1 MPVGAG
7 RVVGL
12 PPEPPPAPE
21 VTVDDHGAVS
31 YDATVDA
38 AARPYWLVLGESRSD
53 GWQATADDAGDL
65 GTPTLVDG
73 FANGWLVETPNA
85 EPIAVS
91 LEWTP
96 QRRVW
101 IAIVISLAG
110 AVSCIA
116 IAAVAWRRRRAAP
129 RRTDGDAELDVSVP
143 PPLRTIGVRARVATI
158 VVAAVTA
165 AVAVAPWA
173 GIVAAC
179 VVAVLLAW
187 PRARLVVGLL
197 AALLVA
203 GVGAYIAVAQLR
215 HDYPPIF
222 EWPTLF
228 PRATSPAWLALLLVS
243 AVALV
248 DWVRSRPPWPARP
261 EEGSQ

>member
-1 MPVGAG
+1 
-7 RVVGL
+7 
-12 PPEPPPAPE
+12 
-21 VTVDDHGAVS
+21 
-31 YDATVDA
+31 
-38 AARPYWLVLGESRSD
+38 
-53 GWQATADDAGDL
+53 
-65 GTPTLVDG
+65 
-73 FANGWLVETPNA
+73 
-85 EPIAVS
+85 
-91 LEWTP
+91 
-96 QRRVW
+96 
-101 IAIVISLAG
+101 
-110 AVSCIA
+110 
-116 IAAVAWRRRRAAP
+116 
-129 RRTDGDAELDVSVP
+129 
-143 PPLRTIGVRARVATI
+143 
-158 VVAAVTA
+158 
-165 AVAVAPWA
+165 
-173 GIVAAC
+173 